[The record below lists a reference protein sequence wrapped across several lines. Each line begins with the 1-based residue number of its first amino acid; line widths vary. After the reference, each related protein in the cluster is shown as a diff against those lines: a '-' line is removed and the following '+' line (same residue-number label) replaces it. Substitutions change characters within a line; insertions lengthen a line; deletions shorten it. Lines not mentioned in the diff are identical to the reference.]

1 MKKIISQTQ
10 SEIFERIVR
19 DRSGRAFRV
28 RFVVVERGG
37 TLRGRIISYEQIQ
50 NLSPFS
56 KGEYPS
62 GARGRG
68 GSSAGQTTLYLPNVQ
83 KLAHNASLCHRARP
97 TASPYFNKFAFLTA
111 IKIRAPS
118 FK

>member
-1 MKKIISQTQ
+1 MIQHLQTNQSEVFEKII
-10 SEIFERIVR
+10 R
-19 DRSGRAFRV
+19 DRSGRVFRV

-37 TLRGRIISYEQIQ
+37 TLRGRIISCEPV
-50 NLSPFS
+50 LVF
-56 KGEYPS
+56 
-62 GARGRG
+62 
-68 GSSAGQTTLYLPNVQ
+68 LPYVRKSTFATPLNFRV
-83 KLAHNASLCHRARP
+83 RP

>member
-37 TLRGRIISYEQIQ
+37 TLRGRIISCEPVLAFLPPVKKSVFATPL
-50 NLSPFS
+50 NF
-56 KGEYPS
+56 
-62 GARGRG
+62 RVR
-68 GSSAGQTTLYLPNVQ
+68 TT
-83 KLAHNASLCHRARP
+83 AP
-97 TASPYFNKFAFLTA
+97 TYFNKFAFLTA